1 MSKIPLPDRG
11 QPLDVSYIYQI
22 VEAVNDL
29 ATVVSS
35 PSYSYVSIDTPVGK
49 VGASASETKV
59 VAGEKTIYSALT
71 RVTLDSRE
79 SFSYSFNGEFQ
90 YPPIVTVTPV
100 LLQGTTAGQ
109 DVSIVIDSVTT
120 SQVNGTVNFNSTG
133 SVALKVNI
141 IAVGVPR

>member
-11 QPLDVSYIYQI
+11 QPIDVSYIYQI
-22 VEAVNDL
+22 VEAINDIA
-29 ATVVSS
+29 ATTSS
-35 PSYSYVSIDTPVGK
+35 ASSNYVSLDTPAGR
-49 VGASASETKV
+49 VGASANETKI
-59 VAGEKTIYSALT
+59 VAGEKTIYSAAT

-109 DVSIVIDSVTT
+109 DVSVVIDSVTT
-120 SQVNGTVNFNSTG
+120 SQITGTVNFNSTG